1 VPPCSHLSVEHD
13 LHYLVEKTIL
23 TPASHAPVSPGP
35 LLHQPLTAILQHPEA
50 RARLNNRAAVFGL
63 VALDCHA
70 HRSRHDTSVEF
81 DAKVQGFHGD

>member
-1 VPPCSHLSVEHD
+1 VPPYFHLTVDRD
-13 LHYLVEKTIL
+13 LKYLIEKTIPSL
-23 TPASHAPVSPGP
+23 ENHTPISPGP

>member
-1 VPPCSHLSVEHD
+1 MRPYAYLTVDHD
-13 LHYLVEKTIL
+13 LNYLVEKTIL

-35 LLHQPLTAILQHPEA
+35 LLHQPPTAILQHPEA
-50 RARLNNRAAVFGL
+50 RARLNNRATVLGL

-81 DAKVQGFHGD
+81 DAKVQGFNGD